1 MMELQQLSPP
11 KPPKQLLPFPQQQQS
26 RRRMMIQLHPL
37 SFPPLL
43 HPHPQSVAAKSL
55 MKTSVLSLSVTGY
68 IYIFNLCRAAWT
80 VSEIIKND
88 AKGKIPLIPIS

>member
-1 MMELQQLSPP
+1 MIIHTIELQLSPYP
-11 KPPKQLLPFPQQQQS
+11 
-26 RRRMMIQLHPL
+26 
-37 SFPPLL
+37 
-43 HPHPQSVAAKSL
+43 PHPPQFVAAKSL